1 MQTNEI
7 TGAVITVPD
16 WLIPTPDVP
25 MDKRMV
31 TSVAKELTNQF
42 YETLFEHAMERLAAG
57 TPLPDIINEY
67 HTATD
72 IAKFRAWIYKD
83 PTRKSRY
90 ESAQELFADAL
101 VDDMLRIADGV
112 DSLEDVQRTALRL
125 QHRKWIASCLNRRRY
140 GDSKQVE
147 ITENKT
153 TNIRMILEK
162 RERQLLGEVID
173 GEFTVG
179 DDRGALIGSGEDA
192 Q

>member
-1 MQTNEI
+1 MQT
-7 TGAVITVPD
+7 TGAFVTVPD
-16 WLIPTPDVP
+16 WLVPTPDIP
-25 MDKRMV
+25 MDKRMTTNV
-31 TSVAKELTNQF
+31 VKELANQF

-67 HTATD
+67 HTPTD
-72 IAKFRAWIYKD
+72 IAKIRAWVYRD

-90 ESAQELFADAL
+90 EQSQELFADAL
-101 VDDMLRIADGV
+101 VDDMLRIADGT
-112 DSLEDVQRTALRL
+112 DSPEDVQRTALRL

-179 DDRGALIGSGEDA
+179 DDRGELTHSGEDA